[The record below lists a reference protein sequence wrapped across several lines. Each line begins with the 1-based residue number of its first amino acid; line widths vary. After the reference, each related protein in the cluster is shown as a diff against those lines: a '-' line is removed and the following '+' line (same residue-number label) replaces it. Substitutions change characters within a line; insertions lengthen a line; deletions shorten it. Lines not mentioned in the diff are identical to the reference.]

1 MYNSYN
7 TSNKSINKSK
17 KYNWY
22 DLTLNNITKNPVQVL
37 LPPLNINYANKI
49 KNSYK
54 YNTTSKYFNNKLRPT
69 ITHYPGSIARNPYLN
84 PMFNFNYE
92 PSETTLDTLYT
103 NKIITD
109 FNDKESDDEEV
120 DDELEYQYNQREWI
134 KNNSKTCEVD
144 TSQVPIKL
152 IRGDVVN
159 IDKKTLVFQS
169 YDSKSKRHIF
179 KELTTLKIYDYDL
192 TTRPYNIV
200 IPSKLKYDIIT
211 PKNIFREITY
221 TDTLKL
227 EPKELTEGYLSDL
240 EKGENILYSIPEEK
254 LNIISDYVTKDNK
267 IESIYNIEN
276 SISSPKIII
285 HEDDSNEQLKKLASE
300 TVDNIIKEVVSEI
313 NTIKKDTNNN
323 SVEKTDEINN
333 DESPIEVDLNKD
345 DLSESSWGGWCTI
358 S

>member
-22 DLTLNNITKNPVQVL
+22 DLTLNNITKKPVQVL
-37 LPPLNINYANKI
+37 LPPLNINCANKI

-54 YNTTSKYFNNKLRPT
+54 YNTTSKYFNNKLKPT
-69 ITHYPGSIARNPYLN
+69 VTHYPGSIARNPYLN

-221 TDTLKL
+221 TDTLKH

-285 HEDDSNEQLKKLASE
+285 HEDDSNEQLEKLASQ

-323 SVEKTDEINN
+323 SVKKTDEINN

>member
-1 MYNSYN
+1 MYSSYN
-7 TSNKSINKSK
+7 TSNKSINKPK

-22 DLTLNNITKNPVQVL
+22 DLTLNNIAKNPVQVL

-54 YNTTSKYFNNKLRPT
+54 YNSTTNYFNNKLRPS

-92 PSETTLDTLYT
+92 PSKTTVDTLYT

-144 TSQVPIKL
+144 TSQIPIKL

-169 YDSKSKRHIF
+169 YDSKSKRHVF
-179 KELTTLKIYDYDL
+179 KELTTLKICDYDL
-192 TTRPYNIV
+192 TTRPYNVV

-221 TDTLKL
+221 TDTLQS

-240 EKGENILYSIPEEK
+240 EKGERILYTIPEEK

-276 SISSPKIII
+276 SISAPKIII
-285 HEDDSNEQLKKLASE
+285 HEDDSNDQLKKLASE
-300 TVDNIIKEVVSEI
+300 TVDNIIKEVVGEI
-313 NTIKKDTNNN
+313 NTIKKGRLKN
-323 SVEKTDEINN
+323 SVKKTNEINKE
-333 DESPIEVDLNKD
+333 ESSIKI
-345 DLSESSWGGWCTI
+345 DLSEDDISDSSWGGWCTI

>member
-7 TSNKSINKSK
+7 TSNKTVNNSK

-22 DLTLNNITKNPVQVL
+22 NLAINNIAKNPSQVL

-54 YNTTSKYFNNKLRPT
+54 YTTPFKYVDNKLKPSVR
-69 ITHYPGSIARNPYLN
+69 HYPGSIARNPYLN

-92 PSETTLDTLYT
+92 PSETTLNSLYT
-103 NKIITD
+103 NKIVKE
-109 FNDKESDDEEV
+109 FNDSESGDDEV
-120 DDELEYQYNQREWI
+120 DHELEYQYNQREFI
-134 KNNSKTCEVD
+134 KNYSKKCEID

-169 YDSKSKRHIF
+169 FDSKLKRHIF

-254 LNIISDYVTKDNK
+254 LNIISDYVTKNNK

-276 SISSPKIII
+276 CCSCPKIII
-285 HEDDSNEQLKKLASE
+285 HEDDSNEQLKKIASD
-300 TVDNIIKEVVSEI
+300 TVDNIIKEVV
-313 NTIKKDTNNN
+313 
-323 SVEKTDEINN
+323 DEINN
-333 DESPIEVDLNKD
+333 IKEDNINNSKQKTNEIINDELPIKVDLNQD
-345 DLSESSWGGWCTI
+345 DLNESSWGGWCTI